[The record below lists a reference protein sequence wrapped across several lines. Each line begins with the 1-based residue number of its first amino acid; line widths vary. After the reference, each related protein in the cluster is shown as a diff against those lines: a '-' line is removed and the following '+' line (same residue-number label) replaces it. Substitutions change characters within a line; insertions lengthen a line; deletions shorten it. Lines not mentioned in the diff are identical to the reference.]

1 MYAMLVL
8 RGPHGRLVIPS
19 ESPSENKLCTYLHY
33 LLSRTLICL
42 DHLDSVKC
50 HNSE

>member
-1 MYAMLVL
+1 MEDWLYHLSHPQKINYVL
-8 RGPHGRLVIPS
+8 
-19 ESPSENKLCTYLHY
+19 TYLHY

-42 DHLDSVKC
+42 DRLDSVKC